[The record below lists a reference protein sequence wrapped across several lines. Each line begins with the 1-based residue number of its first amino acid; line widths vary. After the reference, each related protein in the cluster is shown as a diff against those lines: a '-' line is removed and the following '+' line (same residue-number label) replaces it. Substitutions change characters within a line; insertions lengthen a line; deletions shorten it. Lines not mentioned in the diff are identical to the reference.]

1 MLLILI
7 FFVFNSG
14 PDWCKTEEMC
24 DKVIYEE
31 PFMLIYCPDRYK
43 PHKMH
48 DKAVD
53 DCLAA

>member
-31 PFMLIYCPDRYK
+31 PFMLIYCPDRYE